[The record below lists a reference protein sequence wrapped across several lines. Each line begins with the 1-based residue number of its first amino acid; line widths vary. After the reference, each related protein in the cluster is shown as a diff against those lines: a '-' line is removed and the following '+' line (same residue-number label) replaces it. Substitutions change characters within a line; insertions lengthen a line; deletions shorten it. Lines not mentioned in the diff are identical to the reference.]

1 LHAFVFPAAS
11 GEFSIPRPNIGNMN
25 PPDRAAPE
33 KVHRFLD
40 EAGDTT
46 FFGKGRVP
54 ILGHEGVSLSFG
66 LGMVKFAAPVAEVR
80 KEVVNLCRA
89 VEVDA
94 YVNRIPSV
102 ARRVQSGGFYFHAK
116 DDSPEVRERLFK
128 WLHRTDCS
136 LEMVVGRKIPALFA
150 RKHNGNESEF
160 YADLLSHLL
169 KSKLK
174 LGQRQVINIAERGK
188 STRNHVLE
196 LAMQKARD
204 RFGKKQDATEIC
216 SEVVFNVQTPR
227 TEPLLCVPDYL
238 AWTVQRVFERGETR
252 HYDFVRERI
261 SVVVDLYD
269 SEKYEDSRNYYTPK
283 RPLTA
288 ENKIGPPV
296 S

>member
-1 LHAFVFPAAS
+1 MSHAT
-11 GEFSIPRPNIGNMN
+11 
-25 PPDRAAPE
+25 PPTLS
-33 KVHRFLD
+33 KIHRFLD

-54 ILGHEGVSLSFG
+54 LLGQAGVSLSFG

-80 KEVVNLCRA
+80 AQVETLCRA
-89 VEVDA
+89 VEADE
-94 YVNRIPSV
+94 YLNRIPSV
-102 ARRVQSGGFYFHAK
+102 VKRIESGGFFFHAK

-128 WLHRTDCS
+128 WIRETDCS

-150 RKHNGNESEF
+150 RKHHGKDSEF

-169 KSKLK
+169 KNKLK

-188 STRNHVLE
+188 TTRNHVLE
-196 LAMQKARD
+196 LAMTKARE
-204 RFGKKQDATEIC
+204 RFAKKQETADIS
-216 SEVVFNVQTPR
+216 SEVVFNVQSPR

-238 AWTVQRVFERGETR
+238 AWAVQRVFERGETR
-252 HYDFVRERI
+252 HYDFMRERI
-261 SVVVDLYD
+261 SLVVDLYD
-269 SEKYEDSRNYYTPK
+269 AEKYEGSRNYYTPK

-288 ENKIGPPV
+288 ENKLGPPV

>member
-1 LHAFVFPAAS
+1 MSPEAS
-11 GEFSIPRPNIGNMN
+11 
-25 PPDRAAPE
+25 PPLE
-33 KVHRFLD
+33 KLHRFLD

-54 ILGHEGVSLSFG
+54 SLGQDGVSLSFG
-66 LGMVKFAAPVAEVR
+66 LGMVKFAAPVVAVR
-80 KEVVNLCRA
+80 AQVEALCRA
-89 VEVDA
+89 VETDA

-102 ARRVQSGGFYFHAK
+102 VKRVQSGGFFFHAK
-116 DDSPEVRERLFK
+116 DDPPEVRERLFK
-128 WLHRTDCS
+128 WIRETDCS

-150 RKHNGNESEF
+150 RKHNGKDAEF

-169 KSKLK
+169 KNKLQ
-174 LGQRQVINIAERGK
+174 LGHRLVVNIAERGK
-188 STRNHVLE
+188 TTRNHVLE
-196 LAMQKARD
+196 LALSKARE
-204 RFGKKQDATEIC
+204 RFAKKQDASAIS
-216 SEVVFNVQTPR
+216 SEVVFNVQNPR

-261 SVVVDLYD
+261 SLVVDLYD
-269 SEKYEDSRNYYTPK
+269 AEKYEGSRNSYTPK
-283 RPLTA
+283 RPLTP